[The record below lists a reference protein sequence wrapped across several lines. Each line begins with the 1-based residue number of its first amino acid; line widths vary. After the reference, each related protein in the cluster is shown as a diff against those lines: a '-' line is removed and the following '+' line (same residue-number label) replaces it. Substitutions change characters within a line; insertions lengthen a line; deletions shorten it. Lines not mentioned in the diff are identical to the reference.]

1 MLHTH
6 SPQQSI
12 FYEDP
17 GEKFDPS
24 YLIGIFQRRIF
35 FFVIPFLVI
44 GMLGFAIVEIQRPI
58 YRSEGRILVESP
70 EIPPEL
76 VRPTIT
82 EVAEQ
87 RVEVIQQRIMAR
99 DNLLAVANKYNL
111 FPRERSS
118 MSGTALMDLI
128 RSRTEIKSVE
138 PDAETLRRQQQAPAI
153 AFTLSFDYEVP
164 DLAMKVA
171 NELLT
176 SILRED
182 ASTRTKSAEET
193 TQFLEREVKRLESEH
208 DAVIAQLIAVQQQP
222 LPEQPLQRP
231 LNQEPPESNGL
242 RTQKKNLSDLEA
254 ELAQK
259 SSIYSDEHPVIKN
272 LKRNIT
278 ELKRLIASQPE
289 TPPSID
295 AATAAPANDRAGMP
309 PPTDKAKSVD
319 ALVLER
325 QELNLEKSLEE
336 ANGKLTAARLG
347 ESMERAQRGE
357 RLQVIEQPSLPQ
369 APIRPLKLKW
379 FAVTLALAGI
389 IGTGSVILAETFD
402 DSIRESRELTKII
415 DGGLIVTIPYLFD
428 TAEDHQKRLKLIWL
442 CAAIV
447 GVVAVAIAVVGIAG
461 ISVDF
466 AWFDRL
472 GNGALTRL
480 LH

>member
-1 MLHTH
+1 MLPTY

-24 YLIGIFQRRIF
+24 YLIGIFKRKIF

-70 EIPPEL
+70 EIPPDL

-82 EVAEQ
+82 ELAEQ

-118 MSGTALMDLI
+118 MSGTELIDLI
-128 RSRTEIKSVE
+128 RSRTEIKPVE
-138 PDAETLRRQQQAPAI
+138 PDVELLKRQEAPAI

-176 SILRED
+176 SILSED
-182 ASTRTKSAEET
+182 ASTRTKNAEET
-193 TQFLEREVKRLESEH
+193 TQFLEREVKRLQSEH
-208 DAVIAQLIAVQQQP
+208 DSLIAQLVAVQQQV
-222 LPEQPLQRP
+222 PEQSLQRP
-231 LNQEPPESNGL
+231 LDREQPESNEVI
-242 RTQKKNLSDLEA
+242 TQKKNLSDLEA
-254 ELAQK
+254 ALVQK
-259 SSIYSDEHPVIKN
+259 SSIYSDEHPVVKT
-272 LKRNIT
+272 LKRSIA
-278 ELKRLIASQPE
+278 ELKRLIASEPA
-289 TPPSID
+289 TPPTAD
-295 AATAAPANDRAGMP
+295 AAGAASANDRAAMP
-309 PPTDKAKSVD
+309 PPIDKAKTVD

-325 QELNLEKSLEE
+325 QELNLEKDLED
-336 ANGKLTAARLG
+336 ANRKLTTARLG
-347 ESMERAQRGE
+347 ESMERGQRGE

-369 APIRPLKLKW
+369 SPIRPQKLKW
-379 FAVTLALAGI
+379 FAVTFALAGMI
-389 IGTGSVILAETFD
+389 ATGAVILSETFD
-402 DSIRESRELTKII
+402 DSIRSSRELTKII
-415 DGGLIVTIPYLFD
+415 DGSLIVTIPYLSD
-428 TAEDHQKRLKLIWL
+428 ASENHRKRLKLVLL
-442 CAAIV
+442 CLAIV
-447 GVVAVAIAVVGIAG
+447 GVAMLAIAVAWIAG
-461 ISVDF
+461 VSVDF

-472 GNGALTRL
+472 GISALTRL